1 MADTDQLNVLI
12 IEDDPKAAGALEATL
27 TQVGG
32 YKIWVVD
39 NPKRG
44 LELAQGTTFAVALT
58 ELRFAG
64 MNGADVA
71 KAMARVSRETAV
83 VVMTATNF
91 ISLAVEAMEAGA
103 YGYITKPFNPAEVRI
118 VVRRAVERFTL
129 LGSQTDKKQFAELS
143 VKDGLTGVYNHRYFK
158 MCLAN
163 KLSVVSANT
172 DRFSLL
178 MIDLD
183 DFKKYNDAKG
193 HLAGDEL
200 LRKVSKVLK
209 DSLRQG
215 DLVFRYGGE
224 EFVALLDRT
233 EKKGAALVAERI
245 RTLVNLYT
253 PVTVS
258 LGVSS
263 CPEDGAEE
271 EGLIAKADAAMYKAK
286 SNGKNQVCL
295 A

>member
-1 MADTDQLNVLI
+1 MDELNVLI

-71 KAMARVSRETAV
+71 RAMTRVSRETAV
-83 VVMTATNF
+83 VVMTAPNF
-91 ISLAVEAMEAGA
+91 ISLAVDAMEAGA

-118 VVRRAVERFTL
+118 VVQRAAERFTL

-158 MCLAN
+158 ICLTN
-163 KLSVVSANT
+163 RLSTLKSSAEH
-172 DRFSLL
+172 FSLL
-178 MIDLD
+178 LSDLD
-183 DFKKYNDAKG
+183 DFKKYNDTKG

-200 LRKVSKVLK
+200 LRKVSKVMK
-209 DSLRQG
+209 DALRQS

-224 EFVALLDRT
+224 EFVALLDHT
-233 EKKGAALVAERI
+233 DKKGAALVAERL

-253 PVTVS
+253 SVTVS
-258 LGVSS
+258 IGVSS
-263 CPEDGAEE
+263 YPEDGAEE
-271 EGLIAKADAAMYKAK
+271 EPLIAKADAALYKAK
-286 SNGKNQVCL
+286 ANGKNQVCL